1 MSDPTSNCG
10 TCPKCYSTLKL
21 RTMEEHLEKC
31 HESLDNKKNKK
42 KKGLRKSNHALEP
55 TIYYSRRCGYKKKM
69 SDPFLYTQ
77 CKKCFAIFSKKK
89 IEKHLG
95 KCKEM

>member
-1 MSDPTSNCG
+1 MSDPTSNYG

-42 KKGLRKSNHALEP
+42 KKGCGSPIMPWNLRYIIQEDVD
-55 TIYYSRRCGYKKKM
+55 IRKK
-69 SDPFLYTQ
+69 
-77 CKKCFAIFSKKK
+77 
-89 IEKHLG
+89 
-95 KCKEM
+95 